1 LTVSAS
7 VATPASLPRSQLLR
21 VLGIAF
27 GIAII
32 IGNTIIVGILR
43 TPGEV
48 AAHLPSQGA
57 FLAAWLV
64 GGLYALLGAASLAE
78 LGAMI
83 PRSGGQYVL
92 VHRALGPYPGFIVGW
107 SDWISTCGTIAAG
120 GLVMGEYLGVL
131 VPAVTRHAAMVG
143 CTAAIVIAAFQWR
156 GIRWGD
162 RAQQVLSVAKA
173 LALFALV
180 IAAFS
185 LGSPPA
191 PPAPRLALTGFA
203 AFSAAMVAL
212 QGVIYTY
219 DGWNGVLY
227 FGEEVVD
234 PGRNVPRSMIGGVL
248 LVIGI
253 YLLLNLAFLHV
264 LPYSRLAGEPFV
276 AGAAAATI
284 FGSRGDQVIR
294 AIMVV
299 SVLGGINACLLMAP
313 RVPLAMAR
321 DGLLPKR
328 LTEVNPG
335 GTPTIAS
342 LLSTSIAIGFMVTGT
357 FNRVLALLAFF
368 FVANYSLSLVSVF
381 VLRRTEPDTPRPY
394 RAWGHPWTTGLALAG
409 YLAFL
414 VGQVL
419 GDTRNSLWSLG
430 LLALSW
436 PVFRWVR
443 RRDKAVRS
451 KE

>member
-1 LTVSAS
+1 LTLSS
-7 VATPASLPRSQLLR
+7 SLATPATPPRSQLLR

-48 AAHLPSQGA
+48 AAHLPSREL
-57 FLAAWLV
+57 FLAAWLI

-107 SDWISTCGTIAAG
+107 SDWISTCGVIAAG
-120 GLVMGEYLGVL
+120 GLVMGEYLSVL
-131 VPAVTRHAAMVG
+131 VPAVTGRAVLVG
-143 CTAAIVIAAFQWR
+143 STAAIAIAAFQWR

-162 RAQQVLSVAKA
+162 RAQQVLSLAKTVA
-173 LALFALV
+173 LLVLV

-185 LGSPPA
+185 LGSAPA
-191 PPAPRLALTGFA
+191 APAARPVLTGFA
-203 AFSAAMVAL
+203 AFSSAMVAL

-253 YLLLNLAFLHV
+253 YLLLNIAFLHV
-264 LPYSRLAGEPFV
+264 LPYSRVAGEPFV
-276 AGAAAATI
+276 AGAAAAAI
-284 FGSRGDQVIR
+284 FGTQGDLIIR
-294 AIMVV
+294 TIMVV

-321 DGLLPKR
+321 DGLLPTR
-328 LTEVNPG
+328 ITAVNSG
-335 GTPTIAS
+335 GTPTVAS
-342 LLSTSIAIGFMVTGT
+342 LLSTSIALGFMLTGT
-357 FNRVLALLAFF
+357 FDRVLALLAFF
-368 FVANYSLSLVSVF
+368 FVANYTMSLVSVF
-381 VLRRTEPDTPRPY
+381 VLRRKEPDTLRPY
-394 RAWGHPWTTGLALAG
+394 RAFGYPWTTGLALAG
-409 YLAFL
+409 SVAFL
-414 VGQVL
+414 VGQVV

-436 PVFRWVR
+436 PVFRMTR
-443 RRDKAVRS
+443 RERPGR
-451 KE
+451 

>member
-1 LTVSAS
+1 MTVSAG

-48 AAHLPSQGA
+48 AANLPNRGT

-64 GGLYALLGAASLAE
+64 GGIYALLGAASLAE

-107 SDWISTCGTIAAG
+107 SDWISTCGTIAAS

-131 VPAVTRHAAMVG
+131 VPAVTGHAVVVG
-143 CTAAIVIAAFQWR
+143 CTAAIAIAAFQWR

-162 RAQQVLSVAKA
+162 RAQQVLSLAKA
-173 LALFALV
+173 LALCVLV

-185 LGSPPA
+185 LSSPPA
-191 PPAPRLALTGFA
+191 PSVPRPALTGYA
-203 AFSAAMVAL
+203 AFGAAMVAL

-234 PGRNVPRSMIGGVL
+234 PGRSVPRSMIGGVL
-248 LVIGI
+248 LVIVI

-264 LPYSRLAGEPFV
+264 LPYSRVAGEPFV
-276 AGAAAATI
+276 AGAVAAAI
-284 FGSRGDQVIR
+284 FGNSGDLIIR

-328 LTEVNPG
+328 LAEVNPG

-342 LLSTSIAIGFMVTGT
+342 LLSTSIAIGFMLSGT

-414 VGQVL
+414 IGQVV

-430 LLALSW
+430 LLALSY
-436 PVFRWVR
+436 PVFRMTR
-443 RRDKAVRS
+443 R
-451 KE
+451 